1 MESVTLTASYTLHC
15 SLQHQSFLFVIIFL
29 HLCHSQIL
37 VAWLA
42 AVVFGVFVVLYENTI
57 HDVWNLGFD
66 WLKQNDQVLHGTIT
80 GADINTADSLAD
92 GLFHLGKCL
101 LNFLNVRKSVSGSF
115 HGNHYQ
121 VAAAA
126 ASYDQLVHVFIL
138 PGKIPVVKIQGT
150 CVASALAEGICN
162 LAKISCN
169 ACRARSLVVNLLIE
183 GKLVFPILLHKI
195 QSLICLGVAVC
206 EGVADGTQAKTG
218 RKGSIADFC
227 ICLCNG
233 VELFKQLRHGV

>member
-37 VAWLA
+37 VAWLE

-101 LNFLNVRKSVSGSF
+101 LNFP
-115 HGNHYQ
+115 Q
-121 VAAAA
+121 
-126 ASYDQLVHVFIL
+126 
-138 PGKIPVVKIQGT
+138 
-150 CVASALAEGICN
+150 CEE
-162 LAKISCN
+162 
-169 ACRARSLVVNLLIE
+169 ACQRQ
-183 GKLVFPILLHKI
+183 FPW
-195 QSLICLGVAVC
+195 
-206 EGVADGTQAKTG
+206 
-218 RKGSIADFC
+218 
-227 ICLCNG
+227 
-233 VELFKQLRHGV
+233 